1 MRKTLMAL
9 TIAGLMGGLS
19 ATQASQGHDHD
30 GGMKHDDHSSM
41 KHDGMKHGDHEG
53 MKHEDHAKSGHK
65 MDGMFL
71 KEKQIDGYAVSFHVM
86 KPADGPSMGG
96 THHVMIK
103 VEKDG
108 KPVDGVVINSKVV
121 YPDGESDSK
130 KTMKMGGW
138 YMAGY
143 NMHDSGKHQLMI
155 LFKTPD
161 GKKHKGGVYYP

>member
-1 MRKTLMAL
+1 MRKILMAL

-53 MKHEDHAKSGHK
+53 MKHEDHGKSDHK
-65 MDGMFL
+65 MDSMFL
-71 KEKQIDGYAVSFHVM
+71 KKKQIDDYLVSFHVM

-96 THHVMIK
+96 SHHVMVK
-103 VEKDG
+103 VEKAG
-108 KPVDGVVINSKVV
+108 KPVDGI
-121 YPDGESDSK
+121 ESK
-130 KTMKMGGW
+130 KAMKMGDW

-143 NMHDSGKHQLMI
+143 DMQDGKKHQLMI

-161 GKKHKGGVYYP
+161 GKKHKGGIYYQ